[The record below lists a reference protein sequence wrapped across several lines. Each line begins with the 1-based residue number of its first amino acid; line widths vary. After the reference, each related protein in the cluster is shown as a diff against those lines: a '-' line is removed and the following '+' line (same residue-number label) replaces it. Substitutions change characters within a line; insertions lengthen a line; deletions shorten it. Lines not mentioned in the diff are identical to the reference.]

1 VPGREIRK
9 FDTIVRGL
17 GLPLVSN
24 AAQLITFFKV
34 NYKSCLSNAPGC
46 WMLDLTV
53 CPTYWAT
60 VAPVESSMRFLYLKD
75 ELLK

>member
-1 VPGREIRK
+1 MPGREIRK
-9 FDTIVRGL
+9 SDTIVRGL

-46 WMLDLTV
+46 
-53 CPTYWAT
+53 
-60 VAPVESSMRFLYLKD
+60 
-75 ELLK
+75 